1 MRQGLREKLCGVVW
15 TDWLKNMEIQ
25 VFGSGCPTCKKLY
38 EMTKQAVLENGLN
51 LEVKY
56 ITDVA
61 EIVEMG
67 LLQSPGLVI
76 DNEIA
81 VAGRV
86 PSTEELKEI
95 IARHNM

>member
-1 MRQGLREKLCGVVW
+1 
-15 TDWLKNMEIQ
+15 MEIQ

-51 LEVKY
+51 FEVKH

-67 LLQSPGLVI
+67 LLRSPALVI

>member
-1 MRQGLREKLCGVVW
+1 
-15 TDWLKNMEIQ
+15 MEIQ

-51 LEVKY
+51 FEVKY

-67 LLQSPGLVI
+67 LLQSPALVI

>member
-1 MRQGLREKLCGVVW
+1 
-15 TDWLKNMEIQ
+15 MEIQ

-67 LLQSPGLVI
+67 LLQSPALVI

>member
-1 MRQGLREKLCGVVW
+1 
-15 TDWLKNMEIQ
+15 MEIQ

-51 LEVKY
+51 FEVKH

-67 LLQSPGLVI
+67 LLQSPALVI

>member
-1 MRQGLREKLCGVVW
+1 
-15 TDWLKNMEIQ
+15 MEIQ

-67 LLQSPGLVI
+67 LLRSPALVI